1 MEWLPPLGLKGDLRS
16 WIHVRFHSYEDR
28 LDCAVQMAPLTD
40 LAKRREIVTK
50 LFEAY
55 PRFGFKLP
63 KAAAKEVKN
72 NRSGIMTTEHILEW
86 DEDDDPDSEAIRE
99 RIRVAVKKTLDDL
112 YPKLEKL
119 ALVLKPL
126 CKPSPSRT

>member
-1 MEWLPPLGLKGDLRS
+1 MDT
-16 WIHVRFHSYEDR
+16 
-28 LDCAVQMAPLTD
+28 LTVHE
-40 LAKRREIVTK
+40 KRREIVPK
-50 LFEAY
+50 FFEAY
-55 PRFGFKLP
+55 PGFGFKLP

-72 NRSGIMTTEHILEW
+72 NRSGIMTTEHILKW
-86 DEDDDPDSEAIRE
+86 DEDDDPDSDAIRE

-126 CKPSPSRT
+126 CKPSASRT